1 MDTLLV
7 GGSGFI
13 GRQILHSLTLAGHK
27 VTVMNRRYVSQPN
40 CGQFQA
46 DIFTP
51 ESYRK
56 KLQELRPEWVIQTAW
71 VSQSEN
77 YRNSSKNDLYG
88 RATIDFAVSCF
99 ELEVEHLMILG
110 SSAEYGNQA
119 LPCDSRRSVPMPIDP
134 YGKSKLETFE
144 ILSEASQGY
153 SSSFTWP
160 RIFQAYGKGQDSN
173 RFIPKAVNSLITG
186 IDMQVDNPESI
197 FDWISSRDIASALLF
212 CLNNG
217 INGSVDIGTG
227 VSYSVE
233 DVLKQLHQLIGV
245 SGQQSRAKTSIDEF
259 TPPSSLTVSPSSLIF
274 ERGWSPSD
282 DLIAG
287 LKWVLG
293 A

>member
-1 MDTLLV
+1 MNTLLV
-7 GGSGFI
+7 GGSGFL
-13 GRQILHSLTLAGHK
+13 GKQILHNLTLAGHE
-27 VTVMNRRYVSQPN
+27 VTVMNRQTLSETK

-51 ESYRK
+51 ESYRN
-56 KLQELRPEWVIQTAW
+56 QIRELRPQWVIQTAW

-77 YRNSSKNDLYG
+77 YRNSSKNDLYR
-88 RATIDFAVSCF
+88 RATIDFAVHCF

-144 ILSEASQGY
+144 ILSEATQGY

-212 CLNNG
+212 CLDNR
-217 INGSVDIGTG
+217 IDGSVDIGTG

-259 TPPSSLTVSPSSLIF
+259 KSPSSLTVSPSSLIF
-274 ERGWSPSD
+274 EKGWSPSD

-287 LKWVLG
+287 LKWVLET
-293 A
+293 